1 MTIRLRDDVSLTDA
15 EDGSGV
21 LLDERSG
28 QYWHLNESGLRTLRM
43 SLVGADEQDI
53 AHALLPEADGDREQA
68 VRDVRA
74 VIDELVGVGLVVRR

>member
-1 MTIRLRDDVSLTDA
+1 MTIRLRDHVSLTDA

-43 SLVGADEQDI
+43 CLDGAEEPAI
-53 AHALLPEADGDREQA
+53 ARALLPEADGDQEQA

-74 VIDELVGVGLVVRR
+74 VIEELLRAGLVVR